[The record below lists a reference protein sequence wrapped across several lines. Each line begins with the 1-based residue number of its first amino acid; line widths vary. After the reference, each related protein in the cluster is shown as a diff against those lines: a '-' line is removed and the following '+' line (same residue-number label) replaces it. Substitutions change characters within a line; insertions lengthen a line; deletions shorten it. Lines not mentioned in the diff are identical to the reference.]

1 MSMWPNLYIA
11 GAPKC
16 GTSSLHVYLQGVP
29 GIFMSRIKEPNFF
42 ARIAIPDD
50 HPIMP
55 IRDEGRYLQLFAAA
69 GDARYRGESSPS
81 YLEDPEAPYL
91 IDRAAPDAKVI
102 VSLRDPVERLH
113 SHYLML
119 LNNRPALGGFLEE
132 AKRGL
137 TLQHDRSLSLLWP
150 ETGRYHDSVRRYMDV
165 FGADRFKVLIFEEL
179 SADAPGTLRQVLDFL
194 GIEHPV
200 NDDAPPKHRGHGQAR
215 GPLVRYLFG
224 NKAIAR
230 AAEKWIPAE
239 LRKLIREKFLVKQV
253 PKPEI
258 EPEAR
263 EFLLEYYAD
272 DVRRLAELLGR
283 PLPWRN
289 FQDFR

>member
-1 MSMWPNLYIA
+1 
-11 GAPKC
+11 
-16 GTSSLHVYLQGVP
+16 
-29 GIFMSRIKEPNFF
+29 
-42 ARIAIPDD
+42 
-50 HPIMP
+50 MP

-91 IDRAAPDAKVI
+91 IDRTAPDAKVI

-119 LNNRPALGGFLEE
+119 LNNRPALGSFLEE

-137 TLQHDRSLSLLWP
+137 AQQRHRSLSLLWP
-150 ETGRYHDSVRRYMDV
+150 DTGRYHDSVERYMHV
-165 FGADRFKVLIFEEL
+165 FGANRFKVLIFEEL
-179 SADAPGTLRQVLDFL
+179 SADSPGTLRQVLDFL
-194 GIEHPV
+194 GIEHPIGDV
-200 NDDAPPKHRGHGQAR
+200 ASAKQRGHGQAR

-230 AAEKWIPAE
+230 AAETWIPAR
-239 LRKLIREKFLVKQV
+239 LRKLVRENLLVRQV

-263 EFLLEYYAD
+263 EFLRQYYAE
-272 DVRRLAELLGR
+272 DVRRLSELLGR

-289 FQDFR
+289 FPNVR